1 MTGSDTLFQPGKNCW
16 RVEDA
21 GRFAMI
27 VDGADYFVAVRE
39 AMTRAQHSIYLIG
52 WDFDARIKLGSE
64 TAEGPETLGDFI
76 LWLANRTP
84 SLEIRLL
91 RWDTG
96 AFKAVFRGNTLVKIL
111 QWKWHKRITLQLD
124 SAHPFAGSHHQKIVV
139 IDDRMAFCGGID
151 MTIGRLDSRAHKDD
165 DPIRTA
171 PNGTI
176 MKPWHDATSAFDGP
190 AARAMG
196 DLARERWAA
205 ATGETLPPVEAT
217 GSCWPD
223 GLEPELNDI
232 RIAIARTWPETAE
245 HEPVHEI
252 ESMYI
257 DLINSAKDIIYAE
270 SQYFASRRVAQA
282 IACRL
287 VEEDGPEIVIIN
299 PVSAEGWL
307 EPIAMDSARAR
318 LMEALE
324 RVDRHDRLR
333 LYHPVTA
340 KGEEIYVHAKVMVVD
355 DSYIRVGSSNFNNRS
370 LRFDTECDVVL
381 SKDATSGE
389 DVAERIAL
397 RRNDLIAEHL
407 DTTPEAVAE
416 ELSQRGSLI
425 AAIDA
430 LRARSEGRTLI
441 DFKMPELSTI
451 EAVIADNEILDPVE
465 PDAIFEPLENR
476 GLFKGWSDRLRGH
489 MRRIAGRGREGRP
502 SESR

>member
-176 MKPWHDATSAFDGP
+176 MKPWHDAT
-190 AARAMG
+190 
-196 DLARERWAA
+196 
-205 ATGETLPPVEAT
+205 
-217 GSCWPD
+217 
-223 GLEPELNDI
+223 NI

-287 VEEDGPEIVIIN
+287 VEKDGPEIVIIN

-340 KGEEIYVHAKVMVVD
+340 RGEEIYVHAKVMVVD

-416 ELSQRGSLI
+416 ELSRRGSLI

-441 DFKMPELSTI
+441 DFEMPELSTI

-502 SESR
+502 SESK